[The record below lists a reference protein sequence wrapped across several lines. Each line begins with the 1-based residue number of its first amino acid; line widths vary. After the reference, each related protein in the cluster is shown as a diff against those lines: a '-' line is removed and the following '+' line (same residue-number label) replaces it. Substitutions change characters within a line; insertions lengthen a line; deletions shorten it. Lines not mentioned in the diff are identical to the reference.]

1 VDDVDAA
8 RLRVGQAP
16 FGRCE
21 VMTWEAFEQ
30 RSNGVPLPSMT
41 GTFERDGDALI
52 FTPRF
57 LFTEGARY
65 ALIVD
70 GELVASLVRPVTPPP
85 APTAVTGIF
94 PTGGSVPVNL
104 LRIYVHFSAPMSE
117 GFAAR
122 AVTISDARTGAPLP
136 ATLLDMTPELWD
148 PARTRLT
155 LLLDPGR
162 IKRGLVPHMEGGYP
176 LAEGRTVVIAVDAAF
191 KDAAGQPLAEGFSRR
206 YDVVPALA
214 GRVDPGQWTMSRPA
228 AGSFQALQIAFDRPL
243 DRALLARCVAVQD
256 ADGAAID
263 GEIHIAAGERAWSFR
278 PRQPWAGACAVA
290 VDTRLEDVAGNSVV
304 RVFDRDLTSREDDPA
319 GDHRVELLPV
329 EIKLVASN

>member
-1 VDDVDAA
+1 VEAA
-8 RLRVGQAP
+8 RLRVAQAP

-57 LFTEGARY
+57 LFTEGVRY
-65 ALIVD
+65 ALVVD
-70 GELVASLVRPVTPPP
+70 GALVASLVRPVVPPP
-85 APTAVTGIF
+85 AQTIVTGIF

-104 LRIYVHFSAPMSE
+104 LRMYVHFSAPMSE

-122 AVTISDARTGAPLP
+122 AVKITDAGSGAPLQY
-136 ATLLDMTPELWD
+136 TLLDMTPELWD

-162 IKRGLVPHMEGGYP
+162 IKRGLVPHIEEGYP
-176 LAEGRTVVIAVDAAF
+176 LAEGRPMVIAVDASF
-191 KDAAGQPLAEGFSRR
+191 KDASGQPLGDGFSRR
-206 YDVVPALA
+206 YDVVSALTA
-214 GRVDPGQWTMSRPA
+214 RVDPAQWTMNRPSE
-228 AGSFQALQIAFDRPL
+228 GSLQALQVAFDRPL
-243 DRALLARCVAVQD
+243 DRALLARCLAVQD
-256 ADGAAID
+256 ADGRAVD
-263 GEIHIAAGERAWSFR
+263 GDIHIAAGERSWSFR
-278 PRQPWAGACAVA
+278 PRQPWTGPCALA
-290 VDTRLEDVAGNSVV
+290 IDTHLEDVAGNSVV

-319 GDHRVELLPV
+319 GEHRVELLP
-329 EIKLVASN
+329 IALK

>member
-1 VDDVDAA
+1 VDDVEAA
-8 RLRVGQAP
+8 RLRVAQAP
-16 FGRCE
+16 FGHCE

-57 LFTEGARY
+57 LFTEGVRY
-65 ALIVD
+65 ALVVD
-70 GELVASLVRPVTPPP
+70 GALVASLVRPVTPPP
-85 APTAVTGIF
+85 APTIVTGLF

-122 AVTISDARTGAPLP
+122 AVHISDAGSGTPLP
-136 ATLLDMTPELWD
+136 HTLLDMTPELWD

-162 IKRGLVPHMEGGYP
+162 IKRGLGPHLEEGYP
-176 LAEGRTVVIAVDAAF
+176 LAEGRPIVITVDPSF

-206 YDVVPALA
+206 YDVVSALI
-214 GRVDPGQWTMSRPA
+214 GRVDPAHWTMSRPA
-228 AGSFQALQIAFDRPL
+228 AGSLRALQIAFDRPL
-243 DRALLARCVAVQD
+243 DRALLTRCLAVQD
-256 ADGAAID
+256 ADGGAVD
-263 GEIHIAAGERAWSFR
+263 GEIHITAGERSWSFR
-278 PRQPWAGACAVA
+278 PRHVWTDPCALA
-290 VDTRLEDVAGNSVV
+290 IDTHLEDVAGNSVV
-304 RVFDRDLTSREDDPA
+304 RVFDRDLTERDDDPA
-319 GDHRVELLPV
+319 GEHRVELLPI
-329 EIKLVASN
+329 EIRTSG